1 MNILITYDVDTTTSA
16 GARRLRKI
24 AKACE
29 NYGQRVQ
36 NSVFE
41 CQLTDAQ
48 LAILKN
54 LINDIID
61 VDLDSIRI
69 YELHRNR
76 EKTIVMGKKT
86 SYRFDDTIIV

>member
-1 MNILITYDVDTTTSA
+1 MMVLITYDVNTADAA
-16 GARRLRKI
+16 GRRRLRLI
-24 AKACE
+24 AKKCVD
-29 NYGQRVQ
+29 YGQRVQ

-69 YELHRNR
+69 YELHRNS

>member
-16 GARRLRKI
+16 GARRLRQI

-61 VDLDSIRI
+61 VDLDINLNYSNSLQMVIPGG
-69 YELHRNR
+69 LLSSWAHHCL
-76 EKTIVMGKKT
+76 
-86 SYRFDDTIIV
+86 